1 MARNAEFERDD
12 FKATIQTL
20 YENKELLA
28 QLIESFPFSI
38 QIYDPNGTSILVN
51 KAMLSHF
58 KVIDPSLIIGK
69 YNIFKDPDILSSG
82 FVHLVK
88 RAFRGETVFF
98 SDVRVP
104 LEGITDRYQIHDM
117 DVKALYQDISLF
129 LVFDDENNVICVVAL
144 LINKRVYQG
153 KEEIEKAK
161 EYIENRWME
170 KFDLREM
177 ASMTGLSI
185 AHFSKLFKRHTDVTP
200 YEYYICYKIN
210 KIKEKLLDANLT
222 VTQAFTACNM
232 KYNGHSAKLFKDR
245 VGVSPSEFR
254 KMSFS

>member
-153 KEEIEKAK
+153 K
-161 EYIENRWME
+161 
-170 KFDLREM
+170 
-177 ASMTGLSI
+177 
-185 AHFSKLFKRHTDVTP
+185 
-200 YEYYICYKIN
+200 
-210 KIKEKLLDANLT
+210 
-222 VTQAFTACNM
+222 
-232 KYNGHSAKLFKDR
+232 
-245 VGVSPSEFR
+245 
-254 KMSFS
+254 

>member
-1 MARNAEFERDD
+1 
-12 FKATIQTL
+12 
-20 YENKELLA
+20 
-28 QLIESFPFSI
+28 
-38 QIYDPNGTSILVN
+38 
-51 KAMLSHF
+51 
-58 KVIDPSLIIGK
+58 
-69 YNIFKDPDILSSG
+69 
-82 FVHLVK
+82 VK

-129 LVFDDENNVICVVAL
+129 PVFDDENNVICVVAL

-200 YEYYICYKIN
+200 YEYYICYKI
-210 KIKEKLLDANLT
+210 KEFIKARKRLRKRKNTSKTDGCTVRIINL
-222 VTQAFTACNM
+222 N
-232 KYNGHSAKLFKDR
+232 
-245 VGVSPSEFR
+245 
-254 KMSFS
+254 